1 MSAKRRGLFI
11 SFEGADGAGKSSQIR
26 RLADEL
32 RRRGK
37 TVCVTR
43 EPGGSDGAETIR
55 RILVEGASERWSPLT
70 EALLMYA
77 ARADH
82 LERVIRPALD
92 RDEVVITDRFA
103 DSTMAYQGI
112 AGALG
117 EEKVRALHNLIVGGD
132 DPDVTIIL
140 DVPTD
145 IAISRTHG
153 RTGAETRFEGKG
165 VAYQEKVRAAF
176 LKIARENPRR
186 CVVVDAT
193 PDEETLFK
201 AVAAAVEKT
210 LQSPS

>member
-145 IAISRTHG
+145 IALSRTHG
-153 RTGAETRFEGKG
+153 RTGAEARFEGKG

-201 AVAAAVEKT
+201 AVAAAVQKT